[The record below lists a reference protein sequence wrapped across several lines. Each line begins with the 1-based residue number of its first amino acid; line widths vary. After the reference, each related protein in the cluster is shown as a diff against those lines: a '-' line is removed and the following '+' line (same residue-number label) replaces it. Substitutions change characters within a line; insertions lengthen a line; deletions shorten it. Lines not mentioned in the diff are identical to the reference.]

1 MGPAAGIIGA
11 SYAGCDR
18 YLVVSLFTLGMA
30 SMGAYYSGTRV
41 NALDLSPNY
50 AGTIMALVNAI
61 GALSGVATPYL
72 IGVLIPNVSSALPCR
87 LI

>member
-1 MGPAAGIIGA
+1 
-11 SYAGCDR
+11 
-18 YLVVSLFTLGMA
+18 MA

-61 GALSGVATPYL
+61 GALSGIVTPYL
-72 IGVLIPNVSSALPCR
+72 IGVLIPNVSHQRVYHLVRGRVGLVGAKHSRVWDAEA
-87 LI
+87 